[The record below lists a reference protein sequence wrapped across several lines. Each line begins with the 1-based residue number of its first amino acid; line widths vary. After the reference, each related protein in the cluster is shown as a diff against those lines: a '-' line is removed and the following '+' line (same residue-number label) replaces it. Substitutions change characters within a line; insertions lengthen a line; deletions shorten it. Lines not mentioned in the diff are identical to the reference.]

1 MDWFCCP
8 QCRGPLSASSA
19 AYRCSACPREY
30 PIVYGIPDFRLYPD
44 PYISFEAEYQKA
56 GQLAEQAER
65 LSFDALVRYYWEITP
80 DTPRAAT
87 ERYVQYALSGE
98 ERGQACLEEL
108 DT

>member
-65 LSFDALVRYYWEITP
+65 LSFDALVRYY
-80 DTPRAAT
+80 
-87 ERYVQYALSGE
+87 
-98 ERGQACLEEL
+98 
-108 DT
+108 